1 MTPFL
6 NFSPG
11 SYLSRLPEFLA
22 YALVGAG
29 GVGVFFDFLAYLG
42 GRKLF
47 VRKEFPEKNIVWP
60 SILMIKPVKG
70 LDEGARENFLSFI
83 RQDYPDYQILFVVG
97 DGTDPVVPL
106 LKELQA
112 EYPEKVRFKVI
123 LEHSG
128 TNRKMN
134 NVNRAFEG
142 EKGDLILLNDS
153 DIRVDPRYLKS
164 IVRPIQEDPS
174 VGMVTCLQRGT
185 HSGGWS
191 SRLASLMLNTEA
203 IPQTLVAYRLF
214 PIDFAFGP
222 TMLLRRDVLEKTGG
236 FSALTNILA
245 DDYHLGQSVVEAGY
259 RIHLCSYLVDARIGE
274 EPAGDLWRHEIRWV
288 RTYRNCRPVG
298 YAFSILTRPFVF
310 LLTGALLSA
319 GLGYGALTGLSLL
332 LYLIHFLIL
341 TTISDRMLD
350 RPLDGMDLCLF
361 PMREALSLLLYVG
374 SFGSRIVWRGHV
386 YKLMPDG
393 TLRAMDST
401 PFSAGPASGRESS

>member
-6 NFSPG
+6 NFFPG
-11 SYLSRLPEFLA
+11 SLLPRLA
-22 YALVGAG
+22 NILVGAG
-29 GVGVFFDFLAYLG
+29 GIGVFFDFLAYFG
-42 GRKLF
+42 GKKLF
-47 VRKEFPEKNIVWP
+47 FGKKDRESNIVWP

-97 DGTDPVVPL
+97 DGSDPVVEL
-106 LKELQA
+106 LRELQS
-112 EYPEKVRFKVI
+112 EYPERIRFKII

-142 EKGDLILLNDS
+142 EKGEFVLLNDS
-153 DIRVDPRYLKS
+153 DIRVDPNYLKS
-164 IVRPIQEDPS
+164 IVRPILADPS

-185 HSGGWS
+185 PAGGWS

-203 IPQTLVAYRLF
+203 IPQALVAYRLF

-236 FSALTNILA
+236 FSALTDILA
-245 DDYHLGQSVVEAGY
+245 DDYHLAQNVVGAGH
-259 RIHLCSYLVDARIGE
+259 RIHLSPYIVDARIGE
-274 EPAGDLWRHEIRWV
+274 ESPGDLWRHEIRWV

-310 LLTGALLSA
+310 LLTGGLMAAASGQIAPA
-319 GLGYGALTGLSLL
+319 GISLF
-332 LYLIHFLIL
+332 LYLLHFLIL
-341 TTISDRMLD
+341 ITISDRMLD
-350 RPLDGMDLCLF
+350 RPLDGKDLLLF
-361 PMREALSLLLYVG
+361 PVREALSLLLYLG
-374 SFGSRIVWRGHV
+374 SFGSRIVWRGHT
-386 YKLMPDG
+386 YRLMPDG
-393 TLRAMDST
+393 TLRAMDPT
-401 PFSAGPASGRESS
+401 AFAARPASGREAP